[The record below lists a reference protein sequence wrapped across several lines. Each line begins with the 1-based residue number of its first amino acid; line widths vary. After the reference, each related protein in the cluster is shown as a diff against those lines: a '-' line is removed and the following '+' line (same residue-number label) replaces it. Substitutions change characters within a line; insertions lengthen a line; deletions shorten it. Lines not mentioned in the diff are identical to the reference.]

1 MKNIFIAISLIAVVS
16 MAWFTFKSSQNVLD
30 LERALSSK
38 DNEVTSLVNEI
49 TALKKQLKEPENQLV
64 REPTVNSLID
74 DASGMLTKSLSAALK
89 GVQSELDRAK
99 NTLDYELEDLELYF
113 KELQQNNGGGES
125 GDQASD
131 QASDQNSNKSESG
144 SSNHSNDKK
153 HST

>member
-1 MKNIFIAISLIAVVS
+1 